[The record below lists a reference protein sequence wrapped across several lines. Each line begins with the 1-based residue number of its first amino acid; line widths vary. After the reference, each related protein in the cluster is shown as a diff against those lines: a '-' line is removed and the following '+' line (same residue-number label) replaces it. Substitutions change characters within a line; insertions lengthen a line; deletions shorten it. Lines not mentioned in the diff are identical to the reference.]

1 LKKDLYIFSSGEIKR
16 EGNTLCFISE
26 KGKKFIPISD
36 IASILIFGEI
46 SFNKKL
52 LEFLSSNEI
61 LVHFYNYYGYYVGSF
76 YPRSHYNSGFMILK
90 QAEHYMN
97 YEKRMQLAKKFVQG
111 SLRNMIKN
119 FKYYESR
126 ERELTMPINIL
137 ENYLSKVPNAK
148 TIEELMAMEGNSKEE
163 YYKAFNIIIKD
174 PKFHYEKREKRPPKS
189 CLNSLIS
196 FGNSLL
202 YTTVL
207 GEIYKTHLDPRIGF
221 LHTTNFRKFSLNL
234 DVAEIFK
241 PLIIDRI
248 IFTLVN
254 KNMLDENS
262 FMKEFDGLYLNQ
274 KGKSIFI
281 QEYDKK
287 LKQPIKL
294 KNNITRSYRRII
306 RIELYK
312 IEKHLIGEQEYE
324 PFVSRW

>member
-1 LKKDLYIFSSGEIKR
+1 MKKDLYIFSSGELKR
-16 EGNTLCFISE
+16 EGNTLCFINE
-26 KGKKFIPISD
+26 KGKRFIPISD

-46 SFNKKL
+46 SFNKRL

-61 LVHFYNYYGYYVGSF
+61 LLHFYNYYGYYVGSF

-97 YEKRMQLAKKFVQG
+97 HEKRIQLAKKFVQG
-111 SLRNMIKN
+111 SLKNMIRN
-119 FKYYESR
+119 LKYYESR
-126 ERELTMPINIL
+126 EGGLMLSINTL
-137 ENYLSKVPNAK
+137 EDYLSKLSNVK
-148 TIEELMAMEGNSKEE
+148 TIEELMAIEGNSREE
-163 YYKAFNIIIKD
+163 YYKTFNIIIKD
-174 PKFHYEKREKRPPKS
+174 PNFHYEKREKKPPKS
-189 CLNSLIS
+189 RLDSLIS
-196 FGNSLL
+196 FGNGLL

-241 PLIIDRI
+241 PLIVDRI
-248 IFTLVN
+248 IFTLIN

-262 FMKEFDGLYLNQ
+262 FMRELDGLYLNQ

-287 LKQPIKL
+287 LKQPVKL
-294 KNNITRSYRRII
+294 KSSLKRSYRRII

-312 IEKHLIGEQEYE
+312 IEKHLIGEQEYI
-324 PFVSRW
+324 PFMSRW

>member
-1 LKKDLYIFSSGEIKR
+1 
-16 EGNTLCFISE
+16 
-26 KGKKFIPISD
+26 
-36 IASILIFGEI
+36 
-46 SFNKKL
+46 
-52 LEFLSSNEI
+52 
-61 LVHFYNYYGYYVGSF
+61 
-76 YPRSHYNSGFMILK
+76 
-90 QAEHYMN
+90 MN

>member
-137 ENYLSKVPNAK
+137 ENYLSKVPNVK

>member
-1 LKKDLYIFSSGEIKR
+1 MKKDLYIFSSGEIKR

-137 ENYLSKVPNAK
+137 ENYLSKVPNVK

>member
-1 LKKDLYIFSSGEIKR
+1 LKKDLYIFSSGELKR
-16 EGNTLCFISE
+16 EGNTLCFINE
-26 KGKKFIPISD
+26 KGKRFIPISD

-46 SFNKKL
+46 SFNKRL

-61 LVHFYNYYGYYVGSF
+61 LLHFYNYYGYYVGSF

-97 YEKRMQLAKKFVQG
+97 HEKRIQLAKKFVQG
-111 SLRNMIKN
+111 SLKNMIRN
-119 FKYYESR
+119 LKYYESR
-126 ERELTMPINIL
+126 EGGLMLSINTL
-137 ENYLSKVPNAK
+137 EDYLSKLSNVK
-148 TIEELMAMEGNSKEE
+148 TIEELMAIEGNSREE
-163 YYKAFNIIIKD
+163 YYKTFNIIIKD
-174 PKFHYEKREKRPPKS
+174 PNFHYEKREKKPPKS
-189 CLNSLIS
+189 RLDSLIS
-196 FGNSLL
+196 FGNGLL

-241 PLIIDRI
+241 PLIVDRI
-248 IFTLVN
+248 IFTLIN

-262 FMKEFDGLYLNQ
+262 FMRELDGLYLNQ

-287 LKQPIKL
+287 LKQPVKL
-294 KNNITRSYRRII
+294 KSGLKRSYRRII

-312 IEKHLIGEQEYE
+312 IEKHLIGEQEYI
-324 PFVSRW
+324 PFMSRW